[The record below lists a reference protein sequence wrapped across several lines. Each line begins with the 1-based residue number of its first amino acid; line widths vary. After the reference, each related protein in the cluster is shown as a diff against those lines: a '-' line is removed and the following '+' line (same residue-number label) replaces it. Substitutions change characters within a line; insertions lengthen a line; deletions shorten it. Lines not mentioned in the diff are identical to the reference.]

1 MTTSTGRTAPRGRR
15 LTLCAAG
22 ALAAAAL
29 VAAALVAGCGSGS
42 SGSSTSAGRTG
53 NPGQSQGTLMT
64 AHDATLGTLVTDGQ
78 GRTLYRFDQDTN
90 SPSASHCTDACAT
103 LWPPELAGGS
113 GSADPKGIDGKLVS
127 TVTRPDGSR
136 QLTLDG
142 WPLYRYAPDTR
153 PGDTKGQ
160 GVDGTWFA
168 ATPSGG
174 KAMPVNGG
182 TPGTPGTPGMPSGGY

>member
-1 MTTSTGRTAPRGRR
+1 MTTTGRTAPRGRR
-15 LTLCAAG
+15 LTLFAAG
-22 ALAAAAL
+22 TLA
-29 VAAALVAGCGSGS
+29 AAALVAGCGSSGGS
-42 SGSSTSAGRTG
+42 GSSSTSAGHTG

-78 GRTLYRFDQDTN
+78 GHTLYRFDQDTN

-113 GSADPKGIDGKLVS
+113 GSADLKGIDGKLVS
-127 TVTRPDGSR
+127 TVARPDGSR

-142 WPLYRYAPDTR
+142 WPLYRYAPDTQ

-182 TPGTPGTPGMPSGGY
+182 MPGTPGMPSGGY